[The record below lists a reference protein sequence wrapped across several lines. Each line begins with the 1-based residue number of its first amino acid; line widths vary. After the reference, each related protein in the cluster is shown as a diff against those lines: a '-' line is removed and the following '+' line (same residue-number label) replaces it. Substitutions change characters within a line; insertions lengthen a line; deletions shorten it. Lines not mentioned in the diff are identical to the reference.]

1 MHSHQTR
8 SFICLKF
15 LCRWDVHF
23 NSPPS
28 SRTSCSSKLRSLK
41 AVDNRTRQT
50 TSSLERK
57 YGRLLN
63 FNFLWKSIWTMC
75 RLLKI
80 HLRLIQLKQI
90 RLHAKR
96 IERPLFHPPSH
107 KIERRTLTIRPNVR
121 RNHRNSRW
129 RYLIYGSPV
138 LIKKRITNRTLTW
151 KNRER
156 RKIIKMML

>member
-8 SFICLKF
+8 TFLCLKF
-15 LCRWDVHF
+15 LCRWDVYF

-41 AVDNRTRQT
+41 AVNNRTRQT
-50 TSSLERK
+50 TPSFERK

-63 FNFLWKSIWTMC
+63 LNFLRKSIWTMC

-80 HLRLIQLKQI
+80 HPRLIQLKQI
-90 RLHAKR
+90 RLHAKCT
-96 IERPLFHPPSH
+96 ERPLFHPPSH
-107 KIERRTLTIRPNVR
+107 QTERRTLTIRPNVR

-129 RYLIYGSPV
+129 RYLIYGRSI
-138 LIKKRITNRTLTW
+138 LIKKRITDWTLTW
-151 KNRER
+151 KNLER
-156 RKIIKMML
+156 RKVIKMML